1 MNTSILLNSLGFPTD
16 NNYDLCYE
24 TSYES
29 VNCDVV
35 NDSYSQMSNHSF
47 TNTFHIQ
54 DHLKS
59 KTNSFLPIHNESINH
74 FCVQSEVS
82 HSSCKQYDAET
93 LIALGFPIDKCM
105 GDLYEEND
113 VSCDYSNEVVSS
125 FSIVNQTE
133 EQDLDY
139 TCHQY
144 HSDLAFVTNCI

>member
-29 VNCDVV
+29 VSCGVV

-47 TNTFHIQ
+47 TNTFQIQ
-54 DHLKS
+54 DNL
-59 KTNSFLPIHNESINH
+59 NSNTSLIQIHDESIDH
-74 FCVQSEVS
+74 CVQSEVS

-105 GDLYEEND
+105 GDLYEENN
-113 VSCDYSNEVVSS
+113 VVCDYSNELISS
-125 FSIVNQTE
+125 FSTVNQTE